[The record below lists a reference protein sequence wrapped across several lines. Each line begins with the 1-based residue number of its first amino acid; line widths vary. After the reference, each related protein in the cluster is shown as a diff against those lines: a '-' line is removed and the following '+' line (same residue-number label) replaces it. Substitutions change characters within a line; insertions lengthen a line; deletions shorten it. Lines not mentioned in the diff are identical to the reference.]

1 MRLRLPTRP
10 AVPTPKTHPGEPEGM
25 LDDAPEWV
33 RVLAYSTGAAALS
46 ASLVVTAVFAAWLAS
61 TASSVPAG
69 QAVSLGLLGWLL
81 AHGVPL
87 QLGRGSVGL
96 IPWLLTLLPLLS
108 LRWSAQRLLAGRAA
122 LRPRARPQGWVRS
135 DVLRLG
141 VGFAGFYAVLA
152 FLVAALAR
160 LPGASAHPLAAFAC
174 CFVLAALAVT
184 WACVDLFAGR
194 FDRLCPRILAAWR
207 TGAPGWLRR
216 AVAPALRGVVMLLV
230 IGSLAVVAV
239 AAVNGTRIGSLYAD
253 LAPGWVGGTVLTLGQ
268 LLYLP
273 TAAAWA
279 LSVMAGPGFSLGSG
293 PSVSVRA
300 SEGGALP
307 LVPIF
312 GALPDPGPLPDWF
325 ALVMLVPVAVGVMVG
340 WLAVRRTARLSSW
353 RHRGATIAAACGLTG
368 ALLTLVFALTSG
380 GLGSARLG
388 VLGPSPLLAGAAVTG
403 ELLLGGLVAL
413 VASAVRVRRLPRGR
427 KTERG

>member
-10 AVPTPKTHPGEPEGM
+10 AVPTPNPDRDETEGL
-25 LDDAPEWV
+25 LDDAPEWI
-33 RVLAYSTGAAALS
+33 RVLAYATGAAAVS
-46 ASLVVTAVFAAWLAS
+46 ASLVVTALFAAWLAS

-69 QAVSLGLLGWLL
+69 QAISLGLLGWLL
-81 AHGVPL
+81 SHGVPV

-96 IPWLLTLLPLLS
+96 IPWLLTLLPLLA

-141 VGFAGFYAVLA
+141 IGFAGVYAVLA

-160 LPGASAHPLAAFAC
+160 LPGASAHPLVAFAC
-174 CFVLAALAVT
+174 AFVLSALAVA

-194 FDRLCPRILAAWR
+194 SDRLCPRLLQAWR
-207 TGAPGWLRR
+207 TSVPAWLRR
-216 AVAPALRGVVMLLV
+216 AVGPAVRGVVLLLV
-230 IGSLAVVAV
+230 FGTLMVVAV
-239 AAVNGTRIGSLYAD
+239 AAVNATRIGSLYAD
-253 LAPGWVGGTVLTLGQ
+253 LAPGWVGGAVLTLGQ

-279 LSVMAGPGFSLGSG
+279 LSVVAGPGFAVGAG

-307 LVPIF
+307 LVPMF

-325 ALVMLVPVAVGVMVG
+325 ALMMLVPVVVGVMVG

-353 RHRGATIAAACGLTG
+353 RHRAVAVTAACGLCG
-368 ALLTLVFALTSG
+368 ALLTLVFAMTEG

-388 VLGPSPLLAGAAVTG
+388 VLGPSPLLAGAAITG
-403 ELLLGGLVAL
+403 ELLLGGLLAL
-413 VASAVRVRRLPRGR
+413 LASAVRVRRLPRGH
-427 KTERG
+427 TMERA